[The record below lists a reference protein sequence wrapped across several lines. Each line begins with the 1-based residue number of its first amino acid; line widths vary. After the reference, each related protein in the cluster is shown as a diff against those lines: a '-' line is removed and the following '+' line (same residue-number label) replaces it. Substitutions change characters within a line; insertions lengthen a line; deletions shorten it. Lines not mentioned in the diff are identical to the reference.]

1 MDLVDLGVRTGFCT
15 LAECSER
22 ANEQRCKVE
31 FSRAHSGFGGLRNR
45 WFTRENRRFERGS
58 KVESTIFSEV
68 FEGSGVNL
76 RRSGGRNGDFGS
88 GGFLIFR
95 GKVRGLATNGVPGVF

>member
-31 FSRAHSGFGGLRNR
+31 FSRAHSGFGGLRK
-45 WFTRENRRFERGS
+45 WCFTRENRRFERGS
-58 KVESTIFSEV
+58 KVESTIFSRV
-68 FEGSGVNL
+68 FEGSGVQ
-76 RRSGGRNGDFGS
+76 
-88 GGFLIFR
+88 
-95 GKVRGLATNGVPGVF
+95 NGVLGPGVF

>member
-1 MDLVDLGVRTGFCT
+1 M
-15 LAECSER
+15 
-22 ANEQRCKVE
+22 E

-58 KVESTIFSEV
+58 KVESTIFSRV
-68 FEGSGVNL
+68 FEGSGVQNGVL
-76 RRSGGRNGDFGS
+76 GGIGS

-95 GKVRGLATNGVPGVF
+95 GKVRGFG